1 MAFDVRTMID
11 RYNADHQHPVN
22 RTLHMVGVPTI
33 IASLGVFP
41 FNPLLGT
48 SMFVFG
54 WILQFIG
61 HAFEGKAPTF
71 FSDPK
76 YLLVGAL
83 YFGKKLLGMDPTA
96 A

>member
-1 MAFDVRTMID
+1 MID

-22 RTLHMVGVPTI
+22 RALHYVGIPTI
-33 IASLGVFP
+33 LASLGVLP
-41 FNPLLGT
+41 FNPILGGG
-48 SMFVFG
+48 MFVLG

-76 YLLVGAL
+76 YLLVGPY
-83 YFGKKLLGMDPTA
+83 YFFANKVLGRSHR
-96 A
+96 